1 MTEEEEL
8 TQAPAPGKGSG
19 APDRRPRRL
28 HVRLG
33 AALVLVSG
41 ALLVAAPGLI
51 SSWARARAEEAIG
64 ARIDGSASIAELRVG
79 LNGKVRLS
87 GLEVTDATGQL
98 VALVPEARFDL
109 GIRSLLLGKRDIALR
124 VTGVQVELVQG
135 EDGRWN
141 VAELLRADGTAEPG
155 EAGAREREPL
165 PETPPDL
172 EGRLELLDA
181 TVTVRSP
188 RSVLELRDVHLR
200 VGLDGDARE
209 FSVEGGARLAGGDG
223 DAGTFLLDGALWP
236 DARAGLRI
244 DEVSLRGLE
253 LGAVQEALHLVG
265 RPLDEGSRL
274 VGDVDLV
281 AHGSFAGFDPAG
293 RFGFEA
299 ELVGRDVDVAVVEGG
314 ERAFAFEDRE
324 PRASVAVQRALVGAQ
339 PTAILDLNARGGDI
353 VVQGGWDGAAEPAI
367 SAAVSMRDVEA
378 STGLDRWIARVHPA
392 LASAAAIEG
401 AAVEGLVSTDVAV
414 SYDGA
419 LRFEDLLSGAPAF
432 DLDLVAGAGDLSVAE
447 GAVTSSP
454 LFSELLTALGEPAVS
469 GFDLAPLGFHVAGGR
484 IVYTRPWTWTISGT
498 RTRFEGGVGFD
509 GALAL
514 RWVVPVTADLARRSG
529 LLRSLAGETLVI
541 PLEGTLDAPRLD
553 VSSALGQLAAGA
565 IEGEARALLEGVIE
579 GEAASVLDVLLGGG
593 GPADPGAG
601 RAPGS
606 DPEPAHLLAS
616 GADAATLLREADR
629 LWRTGREAE
638 AAGIY
643 RRLRD
648 GYPLTAAYVM
658 NKRRI
663 EARAKE

>member
-1 MTEEEEL
+1 M
-8 TQAPAPGKGSG
+8 
-19 APDRRPRRL
+19 
-28 HVRLG
+28 RLG

-155 EAGAREREPL
+155 EAGGREREPL
-165 PETPPDL
+165 PETPPEPRGTARTARRD
-172 EGRLELLDA
+172 GHRA
-181 TVTVRSP
+181 QP

-274 VGDVDLV
+274 AGDVDLV

-299 ELVGRDVDVAVVEGG
+299 ELVGRDVDVAVVEDG

-401 AAVEGLVSTDVAV
+401 TAVEGLVSTDVAV

-432 DLDLVAGAGDLSVAE
+432 DLPGRRRGRSLRRRGRGHLVA
-447 GAVTSSP
+447 AV
-454 LFSELLTALGEPAVS
+454 L
-469 GFDLAPLGFHVAGGR
+469 
-484 IVYTRPWTWTISGT
+484 
-498 RTRFEGGVGFD
+498 
-509 GALAL
+509 
-514 RWVVPVTADLARRSG
+514 
-529 LLRSLAGETLVI
+529 
-541 PLEGTLDAPRLD
+541 
-553 VSSALGQLAAGA
+553 
-565 IEGEARALLEGVIE
+565 
-579 GEAASVLDVLLGGG
+579 
-593 GPADPGAG
+593 
-601 RAPGS
+601 RAPHGPRRRPRSPASTWRRWGS
-606 DPEPAHLLAS
+606 M
-616 GADAATLLREADR
+616 LREDASSTR
-629 LWRTGREAE
+629 VRGRGRSPGRRRASR
-638 AAGIY
+638 G
-643 RRLRD
+643 RRLRRGPRTPVGRAGD
-648 GYPLTAAYVM
+648 GGPRSPQRPPPLP
-658 NKRRI
+658 RG
-663 EARAKE
+663 

>member
-1 MTEEEEL
+1 MTGRIPSPRRATDMTEEEQV
-8 TQAPAPGKGSG
+8 TRATGSG
-19 APDRRPRRL
+19 DGAGREVSAAAGRPRRL
-28 HVRLG
+28 LVRL
-33 AALVLVSG
+33 AAGLVLTSG

-51 SSWARARAEEAIG
+51 SSWAQARLLTAIG
-64 ARIDGSASIAELRVG
+64 GHIDGRASIADLRVG

-87 GLEVTDATGQL
+87 GFEVTDPAGQL

-124 VTGVQVELVQG
+124 VSGAEVEFVQDE
-135 EDGRWN
+135 EGRWN
-141 VAELLRADGTAEPG
+141 VAKLLRADGAADPG
-155 EAGAREREPL
+155 EAAEEEREPL

-200 VGLDGDARE
+200 IGLDGDARE

-244 DEVSLRGLE
+244 DELSLRGLE
-253 LGAVQEALHLVG
+253 LGAVQEALRLVG
-265 RPLDEGSRL
+265 RPLEEGSRL
-274 VGDVDLV
+274 AGDLDLV
-281 AHGSFAGFDPAG
+281 AHGSFSGFDPAG

-299 ELVGRDVDVAVVEGG
+299 ELVGRGVDLAVVTGG
-314 ERAFAFEDRE
+314 DRAFAFDDPE
-324 PRASVAVQRALVGAQ
+324 PRASVAVQRALPAAQ
-339 PTAILDLNARGGDI
+339 PTAILDLNARGGDV

-367 SAAVSMRDVEA
+367 SAAVSLRDVDA

-392 LASAAAIEG
+392 LASATAIEG
-401 AAVEGLVSTDVAV
+401 AAVEGLVSADVAV

-419 LRFEDLLSGAPAF
+419 LTFEDLLGGAPDV

-447 GAVTSSP
+447 GVVTSSP
-454 LFSELLTALGEPAVS
+454 LFSELLTALGAPAVS
-469 GFDLAPLGFHVAGGR
+469 GFDLAPLGFQLARGR

-498 RTRFEGGVGFD
+498 QTRFEGGVGLD

-514 RWVVPVTADLARRSG
+514 RWVVPVTAELAGRSD
-529 LLRSLAGETLVI
+529 LLRDLAGETLVV
-541 PLEGTLDAPRLD
+541 PLDGTLEAPRLD
-553 VSSALGQLAAGA
+553 LTSALGQVAAGA
-565 IEGEARALLEGVIE
+565 IEGEARAF
-579 GEAASVLDVLLGGG
+579 LDELFGG
-593 GPADPGAG
+593 
-601 RAPGS
+601 
-606 DPEPAHLLAS
+606 
-616 GADAATLLREADR
+616 GADAATLLREADAR
-629 LWRTGREAE
+629 WSAGSKAE

-648 GYPLTAAYVM
+648 EHPLTAAYVM
-658 NKRRI
+658 NKKRI